1 MSPNYP
7 CRIDWARLFACSMLL
22 RGSVMKKRLSF
33 FIIGHCFLPFKVIT
47 DQAFQWLN
55 YNRKENI
62 ACMLKIKRALKKI
75 MSKSYISITGK
86 FLWPFRNL
94 MQFPENSCKSCKPNF
109 KLYMCWW
116 KCSIVIY
123 DIYIYTHDYIHDI
136 LIMNISCLSG
146 IFINL
151 KFTEEETIK
160 KMFHAYWK

>member
-33 FIIGHCFLPFKVIT
+33 IIIIGHCFFLSKVIT

-55 YNRKENI
+55 YNQKEKYCLQ
-62 ACMLKIKRALKKI
+62 A
-75 MSKSYISITGK
+75 KSYISITGK

-94 MQFPENSCKSCKPNF
+94 MQFTENSCKPCKPNF

-116 KCSIVIY
+116 KCSVVIHH
-123 DIYIYTHDYIHDI
+123 IYIYTWLYIWLYIWPSDYEYIM
-136 LIMNISCLSG
+136 LIRHI
-146 IFINL
+146 
-151 KFTEEETIK
+151 
-160 KMFHAYWK
+160 Y

>member
-33 FIIGHCFLPFKVIT
+33 IIIGHCFFPFKVIT

-94 MQFPENSCKSCKPNF
+94 MQFPIMQAKFQAVYVLMKMLHCHIR
-109 KLYMCWW
+109 Y
-116 KCSIVIY
+116 
-123 DIYIYTHDYIHDI
+123 IYIHMIIYMTFWLWIYHVYQAYL
-136 LIMNISCLSG
+136 LI
-146 IFINL
+146 
-151 KFTEEETIK
+151 
-160 KMFHAYWK
+160 

>member
-94 MQFPENSCKSCKPNF
+94 MQFPKNSCKSCKPNF

-123 DIYIYTHDYIHDI
+123 DIYIYTRLYTWHSDYEY
-136 LIMNISCLSG
+136 IM
-146 IFINL
+146 FIRH
-151 KFTEEETIK
+151 I
-160 KMFHAYWK
+160 Y

>member
-33 FIIGHCFLPFKVIT
+33 IIIIGHCFFLSKVIT

-55 YNRKENI
+55 YNRKEKYCLQ
-62 ACMLKIKRALKKI
+62 A
-75 MSKSYISITGK
+75 KSYISITGK

-94 MQFPENSCKSCKPNF
+94 MQFTENSCKPCKPNF

-116 KCSIVIY
+116 KCSVVIHH
-123 DIYIYTHDYIHDI
+123 IYIYTWLYIWLYIWPSDYEYIM
-136 LIMNISCLSG
+136 LIRHI
-146 IFINL
+146 
-151 KFTEEETIK
+151 
-160 KMFHAYWK
+160 Y

>member
-33 FIIGHCFLPFKVIT
+33 IIIGHCFLPFKIIT

-109 KLYMCWW
+109 KLYTCMCWW

-123 DIYIYTHDYIHDI
+123 DIYIYTRLYTWHSDYEY
-136 LIMNISCLSG
+136 IM
-146 IFINL
+146 FIRH
-151 KFTEEETIK
+151 I
-160 KMFHAYWK
+160 Y

>member
-1 MSPNYP
+1 
-7 CRIDWARLFACSMLL
+7 
-22 RGSVMKKRLSF
+22 MKKRLSF

-75 MSKSYISITGK
+75 MSKSYISSTGK

-109 KLYMCWW
+109 KLYICVDENAPL
-116 KCSIVIY
+116 SY
-123 DIYIYTHDYIHDI
+123 TIYIYTHDYIHDI

-151 KFTEEETIK
+151 KFTEEENIK
-160 KMFHAYWK
+160 KTFHAY

>member
-33 FIIGHCFLPFKVIT
+33 IIIIGHCFFLSKVIT

-55 YNRKENI
+55 YNRKEKYCLQ
-62 ACMLKIKRALKKI
+62 A
-75 MSKSYISITGK
+75 KSYISITGK

-94 MQFPENSCKSCKPNF
+94 MQFTENSCKPCKPNF

-116 KCSIVIY
+116 KCSVVIY
-123 DIYIYTHDYIHDI
+123 HIYIYTWLYIWLYIWPSDYEY
-136 LIMNISCLSG
+136 ISCLSG

-151 KFTEEETIK
+151 KFTEEENIK
-160 KMFHAYWK
+160 KTFHAYWK

>member
-33 FIIGHCFLPFKVIT
+33 IIIIGHCFFLSKVIT

-55 YNRKENI
+55 YNRKEKYCLQ
-62 ACMLKIKRALKKI
+62 A
-75 MSKSYISITGK
+75 KSYISITGK

-123 DIYIYTHDYIHDI
+123 DIYIYTWLYTWHSDYEY
-136 LIMNISCLSG
+136 IM
-146 IFINL
+146 FIRH
-151 KFTEEETIK
+151 I
-160 KMFHAYWK
+160 Y

>member
-75 MSKSYISITGK
+75 MSKSCISITGK

-123 DIYIYTHDYIHDI
+123 DIYIYTRLYTWHSDYEY
-136 LIMNISCLSG
+136 IM
-146 IFINL
+146 FIRH
-151 KFTEEETIK
+151 I
-160 KMFHAYWK
+160 Y

>member
-7 CRIDWARLFACSMLL
+7 CRKDWARLFACSMLL

-33 FIIGHCFLPFKVIT
+33 IIIGHCFFPFKVIT
-47 DQAFQWLN
+47 DQAFQWPN
-55 YNRKENI
+55 YNRKEKYCLQ
-62 ACMLKIKRALKKI
+62 A
-75 MSKSYISITGK
+75 KSYISITGK

-94 MQFPENSCKSCKPNF
+94 MQFTENSCKPCKPNF

-116 KCSIVIY
+116 KCSVVIF
-123 DIYIYTHDYIHDI
+123 DTYIYTHDYIHDL

-151 KFTEEETIK
+151 KFTEEENIK
-160 KMFHAYWK
+160 KTFHAYWK

>member
-33 FIIGHCFLPFKVIT
+33 IIIIGHCFFLSKVIT

-116 KCSIVIY
+116 KCSVVIY
-123 DIYIYTHDYIHDI
+123 HIYIYTWLYIWLYIWPSDYEYIM
-136 LIMNISCLSG
+136 LIRHI
-146 IFINL
+146 
-151 KFTEEETIK
+151 
-160 KMFHAYWK
+160 Y

>member
-33 FIIGHCFLPFKVIT
+33 IIIIGHCFFLSKVIT

-55 YNRKENI
+55 YNQKEKYCLQ
-62 ACMLKIKRALKKI
+62 A
-75 MSKSYISITGK
+75 KSYISITGK

-94 MQFPENSCKSCKPNF
+94 MQFTENSCKPCKPNF

-116 KCSIVIY
+116 KCSVVIY
-123 DIYIYTHDYIHDI
+123 HIYIYTWLYIWLYIWPSDYNYIM
-136 LIMNISCLSG
+136 LIRHIYQPKVHWG
-146 IFINL
+146 R
-151 KFTEEETIK
+151 K
-160 KMFHAYWK
+160 Y